1 MLGSRLARVVCSKLV
16 TSANRVPYKVNHIM
30 NSQLCAS
37 AQMNSWIIKIY
48 LKVNWQYDADGYHH
62 DNEQVEYH
70 MTLESVE
77 EQ

>member
-1 MLGSRLARVVCSKLV
+1 M
-16 TSANRVPYKVNHIM
+16 VNHIM

-37 AQMNSWIIKIY
+37 AQMNSWILKIY